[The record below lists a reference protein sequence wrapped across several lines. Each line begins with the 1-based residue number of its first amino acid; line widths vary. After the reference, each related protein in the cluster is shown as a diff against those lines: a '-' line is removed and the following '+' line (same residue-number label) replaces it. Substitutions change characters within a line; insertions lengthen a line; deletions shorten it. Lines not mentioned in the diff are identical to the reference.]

1 MRKLFL
7 GLAVLAVSLFLFG
20 SVALAQDTAVT
31 IDFWQ
36 TDSQIKVDAMAKVI
50 EAFQAAN
57 PNIKVV
63 QTVVPYSDYQTK
75 IAASV
80 PAGTGPDVAMIYFG
94 WAPLWSKSGFIVP
107 LPDDLSAAL
116 DSDFVPFAQVTKID
130 GVQYAVPTS
139 VRNFALFYNV
149 DLLKAAGWDAAPTT
163 WEDFAKAAVACTKTD
178 ANGNIT
184 QAGYYL
190 GWGDD
195 GWNWFRPLVQAFGG
209 QAFSDDARTTLW
221 NQGGAV
227 DAWNYMLAFTKDLKT
242 SVPDFYEGEYDAFAA
257 GLTCMTPQLTFA
269 VGALKSGAAPGL
281 NWAVAPMPA
290 GPAGSFTTGSSWP
303 LAITAKAQ
311 TDAAKNDAA
320 IKFVNFMATAEAQ
333 GIYTDTTG
341 ELPAR
346 LDMVDL
352 PKYTENPDL
361 KAFIAQLPQTT
372 GVFWVDELAERQ
384 CAVDMYDSVVVGG
397 TDPMEALNT
406 GTACDQALRDAFFGT
421 SGS

>member
-1 MRKLFL
+1 MRKLL
-7 GLAVLAVSLFLFG
+7 VSLVVLMVSLFLFG
-20 SVALAQDTAVT
+20 SVAMAQDAAVT

-57 PNIKVV
+57 PNITVV
-63 QTVVPYSDYQTK
+63 QTVVPYTDYQTK

-107 LPDDLSAAL
+107 LPADLSASL

-130 GVQYAVPTS
+130 DAQYAVPTS
-139 VRNFALFYNV
+139 IRNFALFYNV
-149 DLLKAAGWDAAPTT
+149 DLLAEAGWDAPPAT
-163 WEDFAKAAVACTKTD
+163 WEEFAQAAKDCTKTD

-195 GWNWFRPLVQAFGG
+195 GWNWFRPLVQAYGG

-227 DAWNYMLAFTKDLKT
+227 DAWNYMLAFTSEVKS

-257 GLTCMTPQLTFA
+257 GLTCMSPQLTYA
-269 VGALKSGAAPGL
+269 VGALKTGAAPDL

-290 GPAGSFTTGSSWP
+290 GPEGSFTTGSSWP
-303 LAITAKAQ
+303 LSITAKAA

-320 IKFVNFMATAEAQ
+320 IKFVTFMASAEGQ
-333 GIYTDTTG
+333 EIYNDITG

-352 PKYTENPDL
+352 PKYTDDPIL
-361 KAFIAQLPQTT
+361 APFIAQLPQTT

-384 CAVDMYDSVVVGG
+384 CAIDMYDSVVVGG
-397 TDPMEALNT
+397 ADPTEALNA
-406 GTACDQALRDAFFGT
+406 GTACDQALRDAFFAE
-421 SGS
+421 